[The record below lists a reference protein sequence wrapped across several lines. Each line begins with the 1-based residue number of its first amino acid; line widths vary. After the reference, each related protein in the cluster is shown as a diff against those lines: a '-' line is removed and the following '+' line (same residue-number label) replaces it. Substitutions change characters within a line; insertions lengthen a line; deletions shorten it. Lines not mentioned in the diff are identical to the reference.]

1 MKNLE
6 FSPWD
11 SLRRIKNE
19 KLKAVRCQSRFSILN
34 SQFLICCVGLLLC
47 SNAMADSLRLK
58 FVPGDKYS
66 LVSVAEQKMSRV
78 IDGNELAGEQTI
90 HLECDLDVEEVD
102 ENGVAWA
109 RYTYKRVIM
118 KLRSKDQK
126 LDFDSDANELKTPI
140 LAAPFKLALG
150 ESIYLRITPQG
161 HIEKIN
167 GLLSLITYAKGK
179 MGSFPGADTVSQSID
194 RQFDE
199 PEVRRT
205 LEDQFAVFPD
215 SNNEGTIWTCKEVLS
230 SADLSYAGVGQV
242 EEVNIVFE
250 KTFRLNTD
258 KSRQGGISVVDV
270 NLIIRPEVANAV
282 NTRTP
287 DQSVVAYTKAVRE
300 ISGDGAGQ
308 IEIENATGRIINS
321 KMTQDMV
328 EKVKL
333 VTQNQML
340 RPMSGSQPA
349 ITHEVTTFQMTKT
362 TEGKPAKPADAN
374 EKGATS
380 TWLPST
386 KLGAGRAG

>member
-1 MKNLE
+1 MNRYTGYVFRLSVALLVSSLVAHAS
-6 FSPWD
+6 SPD
-11 SLRRIKNE
+11 SSEPRVPSHELRF
-19 KLKAVRCQSRFSILN
+19 RF
-34 SQFLICCVGLLLC
+34 Q
-47 SNAMADSLRLK
+47 
-58 FVPGDKYS
+58 PGDKYS
-66 LVSVAEQKMSRV
+66 LASVTEQKITRV
-78 IDGNELAGEQTI
+78 IDGNESSTEQTI
-90 HLECDLDVEEVD
+90 HLECGMDVEEVD
-102 ENGVAWA
+102 ENGNAWT

-126 LDFDSDANELKTPI
+126 LDFDSDANEPKTPI

-179 MGSFPGADTVSQSID
+179 MGSFPGADTVSQNID

-199 PEVRRT
+199 PEVRRE

-215 SNNEGTIWTCKEVLS
+215 SNNEETTWTRKEVLS
-230 SADLSYAGVGQV
+230 SADLSYGKADQAD
-242 EEVNIVFE
+242 EVNIVFE
-250 KTFRLNTD
+250 NTFRLNTD
-258 KSRQGGISVVDV
+258 KSGKGGISVVDV
-270 NLIIRPEVANAV
+270 NLIVRPEVARAA
-282 NTRTP
+282 NTRTS

-308 IEIENATGRIINS
+308 IEIENTTGLIINS

-333 VTQNQML
+333 VTKSQML
-340 RPMSGSQPA
+340 RPTPGPEPI
-349 ITHEVTTFQMTKT
+349 ITHEVTTFQMTKIAD
-362 TEGKPAKPADAN
+362 GKPAQPADAN
-374 EKGATS
+374 EKGAPS

-386 KLGAGRAG
+386 KLGADRAG